1 MMGHQFLCR
10 HFFREVWRKP
20 MAILLIED
28 DPAVQELVSTLLS
41 SAGFSVEVAS
51 DGASGYRR
59 CTSEKYEVIIL
70 DLGLPDM
77 DGLDL
82 LRRLRNEGVTTHVL
96 ILTAKDEPE
105 DKVMGLNTGADDYL
119 SKPCVLPELEARVR
133 ALLRRKYNAKNPIL
147 TVADLQ
153 INSATRSASRGG
165 KQMPLTPREY
175 ALLEYLARK
184 AGALVTRA
192 EIWEN
197 LYAMDSSTT
206 SNVVDVYI
214 GYLRKKLDVPGQ
226 PQLIHTR
233 RGSGFI
239 LGAQG

>member
-1 MMGHQFLCR
+1 
-10 HFFREVWRKP
+10 

-28 DPAVQELVSTLLS
+28 EPAVQELVTTLLS
-41 SAGFSVEVAS
+41 SGGLTVDTAS
-51 DGASGYRR
+51 DGATGKRLS
-59 CTSEKYEVIIL
+59 TSDKYEVIIL

-77 DGLDL
+77 DGLEL
-82 LRRLRNEGVTTHVL
+82 LRQLRAEGVTTHVL
-96 ILTAKDEPE
+96 ILTAKDDPE
-105 DKVMGLNTGADDYL
+105 DRVAGLDTGADDYL

-133 ALLRRKYNAKNPIL
+133 ALLRRKYNVKNPIL
-147 TVADLQ
+147 TVGDLQ

-165 KQMPLTPREY
+165 KHVPLTPREY

-184 AGALVTRA
+184 ANQIVTRG

-214 GYLRKKLDVPGQ
+214 GYLRKKLDMPGQ
-226 PQLIHTR
+226 PPLIHTR

-239 LGAQG
+239 LGLQP

>member
-1 MMGHQFLCR
+1 
-10 HFFREVWRKP
+10 

-41 SAGFSVEVAS
+41 SANFNVDIAA
-51 DGASGYRR
+51 DGAAGHRLA
-59 CTSEKYEVIIL
+59 TTGKYEVVIL

-82 LRRLRNEGVTTHVL
+82 LRRLRAEGITTHVL
-96 ILTAKDEPE
+96 ILTSKDGPE
-105 DKVMGLNTGADDYL
+105 DRVIGLDTGADDYL

-133 ALLRRKYNAKNPIL
+133 ALLRRKYNAKNPIV
-147 TVADLQ
+147 TVDDLQ

-165 KQMPLTPREY
+165 KHIPLTPREY
-175 ALLEYLARK
+175 ALLEFLARK
-184 AGALVTRA
+184 AGQLVTRA

-197 LYAMDSSTT
+197 LYAMDSNTT

-214 GYLRKKLDVPGQ
+214 GYLRKKLDVPGK
-226 PQLIHTR
+226 PPLIHTR

-239 LGAQG
+239 LGIQG